1 MKFLILFELGKKRF
15 VQAFLTH
22 NAAVDAINSYTQL
35 ADDVILSIAEIEP
48 EKYEVMFE
56 DGSRACFKIVKS
68 KNDSILGYYPAD
80 LSRIFA
86 KLRSILLSKREQ
98 ADKNTDRIIKTRL
111 EAFAMILCGIGIIL
125 GGFAVAAVA
134 FAPNGESWQFAAM
147 GSLIALGLAT
157 TFRGSYVL
165 VHPIPKPVKLVKQT
179 A

>member
-1 MKFLILFELGKKRF
+1 MKYLILFELGKKRF
-15 VQAFLTH
+15 VQAFSTH

-35 ADDVILSIAEIEP
+35 ADDVILSITEIES
-48 EKYEVMFE
+48 EKYEIIFE

-68 KNDSILGYYPAD
+68 KDELILGYYPAD

-86 KLRSILLSKREQ
+86 KLRAILLSRREQ
-98 ADKNTDRIIKTRL
+98 SDKETDHVIKTRL
-111 EAFAMILCGIGIIL
+111 GAFTMILCGIGIIL
-125 GGFAVAAVA
+125 GGFAVAALA
-134 FAPNGESWQFAAM
+134 FAPNGEAWQFAAM

-165 VHPIPKPVKLVKQT
+165 VHPISKPAKLLKQT